1 MAAANPRTRGSEGGD
16 AVNLNERPTPLT
28 EALRIKIITDPT
40 MDGGDRLV
48 AVLNHARTLE
58 RSLAERTEERDTA
71 LAKLAKCRE
80 ALKAV
85 VENPPCSDPDCC
97 EAAISCEGARK
108 LAIITLEET
117 K

>member
-1 MAAANPRTRGSEGGD
+1 MTP
-16 AVNLNERPTPLT
+16 NERPTPLT
-28 EALRIKIITDPT
+28 DAEEWQYTNE
-40 MDGGDRLV
+40 DGEEWSLV
-48 AVLNHARTLE
+48 ESDFARTLE

-97 EAAISCEGARK
+97 ESAISCEGARK